1 MRTLSSPSAAARVA
15 AIAVISAATME
26 QVAAEA
32 GVALKTVY
40 IAFTTKSGLLRAL
53 WDLRLKG
60 DQDQATVAERP

>member
-1 MRTLSSPSAAARVA
+1 
-15 AIAVISAATME
+15 ME

-40 IAFTTKSGLLRAL
+40 VAFTTKSGLLRAL

-60 DQDQATVAERP
+60 DEDRAAVAERPRYREVVPPSRRRRPWPA